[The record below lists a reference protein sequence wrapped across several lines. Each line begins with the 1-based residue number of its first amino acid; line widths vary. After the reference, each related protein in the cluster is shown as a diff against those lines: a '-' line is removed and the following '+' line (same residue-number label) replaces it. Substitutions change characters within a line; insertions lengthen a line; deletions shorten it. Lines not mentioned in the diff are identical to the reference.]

1 MAPSFE
7 IALRENINKKVN
19 DAMCFLLHINYTFT
33 FQFLMHFA
41 LDFILHS
48 RKGKI

>member
-33 FQFLMHFA
+33 FQEGENIIAA
-41 LDFILHS
+41 LIS
-48 RKGKI
+48 IAKS